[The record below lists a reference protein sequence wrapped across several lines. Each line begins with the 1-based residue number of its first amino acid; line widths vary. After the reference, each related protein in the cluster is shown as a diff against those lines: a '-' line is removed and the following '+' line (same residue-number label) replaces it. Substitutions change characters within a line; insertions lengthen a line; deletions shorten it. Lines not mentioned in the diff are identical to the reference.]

1 MPRGKKRTVSQ
12 KNSSNNASAKRTR
25 RAVCRQLS
33 PNRSEQS
40 PSPPGRSSSVGGTIT
55 EAIQS
60 PTANGNI
67 PQAPLMIPAGQLP
80 PPASNDDT
88 PARAAPD
95 APLTSTSHTIMCDDI
110 SAIVCSVVGNLQSAR
125 GSGGSSSSSSSDQS
139 TLPSYGSSRSNT
151 QSDSTSASASQTGQC
166 KVCYSYICSVIGF
179 VRMLLC
185 KIQLKLSILPW
196 LKPITNS

>member
-1 MPRGKKRTVSQ
+1 
-12 KNSSNNASAKRTR
+12 
-25 RAVCRQLS
+25 
-33 PNRSEQS
+33 
-40 PSPPGRSSSVGGTIT
+40 
-55 EAIQS
+55 
-60 PTANGNI
+60 
-67 PQAPLMIPAGQLP
+67 MIPAEQLP

-95 APLTSTSHTIMCDDI
+95 APLTSTSHTITPRDDI

-125 GSGGSSSSSSSDQS
+125 GSSSSSSSSDQS

-151 QSDSTSASASQTGQC
+151 QSNSISASASQTGQC

-196 LKPITNS
+196 LKPNANS

>member
-1 MPRGKKRTVSQ
+1 MPRGKKRAVSQ
-12 KNSSNNASAKRTR
+12 KNSSNNASAKRKR
-25 RAVCRQLS
+25 RAVRKQLS

-40 PSPPGRSSSVGGTIT
+40 PSPPGRSSTVGGTIT
-55 EAIQS
+55 EAIQF

-67 PQAPLMIPAGQLP
+67 PQVPLMIPAGQLP

-88 PARAAPD
+88 STRAAPD
-95 APLTSTSHTIMCDDI
+95 APLTSTSHTITRDDI

-125 GSGGSSSSSSSDQS
+125 GSSSSSDQS

-166 KVCYSYICSVIGF
+166 KVFYSYICSVIGF
-179 VRMLLC
+179 VHMLLC

-196 LKPITNS
+196 LKPNANS

>member
-1 MPRGKKRTVSQ
+1 
-12 KNSSNNASAKRTR
+12 
-25 RAVCRQLS
+25 
-33 PNRSEQS
+33 
-40 PSPPGRSSSVGGTIT
+40 
-55 EAIQS
+55 
-60 PTANGNI
+60 
-67 PQAPLMIPAGQLP
+67 MIPAGQLP

-95 APLTSTSHTIMCDDI
+95 APLTSTSHTIMRDDI

-125 GSGGSSSSSSSDQS
+125 GSGSSSSSSSSGQS

-166 KVCYSYICSVIGF
+166 KVCYSYISSVIGF

-196 LKPITNS
+196 LKPNANS

>member
-1 MPRGKKRTVSQ
+1 MPRGKKRAVSQ
-12 KNSSNNASAKRTR
+12 KNSSNNASAKRKR
-25 RAVCRQLS
+25 RAVRRQLS

-55 EAIQS
+55 EAIQF

-95 APLTSTSHTIMCDDI
+95 APLTSTSHTITRDDI

-125 GSGGSSSSSSSDQS
+125 GSGGSSSSSSDQS

-179 VRMLLC
+179 VCMLLC

-196 LKPITNS
+196 LKPNANS

>member
-1 MPRGKKRTVSQ
+1 MPQGKKRAVSQ
-12 KNSSNNASAKRTR
+12 KNSSDNAGAKCKR

-33 PNRSEQS
+33 TNCSEQS
-40 PSPPGRSSSVGGTIT
+40 PSPPWRSSSVDSAIT

-67 PQAPLMIPAGQLP
+67 PQLPLLIPAEQLP
-80 PPASNDDT
+80 PPANNDGT

-95 APLTSTSHTIMCDDI
+95 APSTSTPLTITCDDI

-125 GSGGSSSSSSSDQS
+125 GSSGGGGGSSSSDQS

-151 QSDSTSASASQTGQC
+151 QSDSTSASVSQTGQC
-166 KVCYSYICSVIGF
+166 KVCYSYMQCYWLCTYVI
-179 VRMLLC
+179 VQDTIEIEYPTLAKAKR
-185 KIQLKLSILPW
+185 
-196 LKPITNS
+196 

>member
-1 MPRGKKRTVSQ
+1 
-12 KNSSNNASAKRTR
+12 
-25 RAVCRQLS
+25 
-33 PNRSEQS
+33 
-40 PSPPGRSSSVGGTIT
+40 
-55 EAIQS
+55 
-60 PTANGNI
+60 
-67 PQAPLMIPAGQLP
+67 MIPAEQLP

-95 APLTSTSHTIMCDDI
+95 APLTSTSRTITCDDI
-110 SAIVCSVVGNLQSAR
+110 SAIVCSVVGNLQLAR
-125 GSGGSSSSSSSDQS
+125 GSGGSSSSDQS

-166 KVCYSYICSVIGF
+166 KGCYSYICSVIGF

-196 LKPITNS
+196 LKPNANS